1 MADDAF
7 RAGPAAAAE
16 IAGPPLQAW
25 WRTLLKHRSILI
37 GAVIVAAI
45 VIPGILAPL
54 VTHFPP
60 NEMHIRDR
68 FTPPSAEYWMGT
80 DAYGRDVYARVVH
93 GARISMGI
101 AALVT
106 IAVGAFGAVLG
117 VLSGYYR
124 KVDATVMRVMDALMA
139 FPEILLAIAI
149 TAALGPQLNSVVIA
163 IAVAYVPRTVRI
175 VRASA
180 LLVRELAFVE
190 AALINGAGDLR
201 ILFRHVLPN
210 CIGPLA
216 VQLTFVFAY
225 AILAEAALSF
235 IGVGPPPPAPSWGN
249 VISDARDYAAEAWW
263 VMVFP
268 GLAISL
274 AALGTNLLGD
284 GLSDLLDPRM
294 KGNT

>member
-1 MADDAF
+1 MTDSTMRTVEPA
-7 RAGPAAAAE
+7 PAAAGRFVPKRLRR
-16 IAGPPLQAW
+16 IL
-25 WRTLLKHRSILI
+25 RHRSIVI
-37 GAVIVAAI
+37 GAAIVAAI
-45 VIPGILAPL
+45 VIPAIAAPL
-54 VTHFPP
+54 VAHFPP

-68 FTPPSAEYWMGT
+68 FTFPSGEYWMGT
-80 DAYGRDVYARVVH
+80 DAYGRDVFSRVVH

-106 IAVGAFGAVLG
+106 LIVGICGAVLG
-117 VLSGYYR
+117 VLAGYYR
-124 KVDATVMRVMDALMA
+124 LIDGFVMRVMDALMA

-163 IAVAYVPRTVRI
+163 IAAAYVPRTVRI
-175 VRASA
+175 VRAST
-180 LLVRELAFVE
+180 LLIRELAFVE
-190 AALINGAGDLR
+190 AAFINGVGDLR
-201 ILFRHVLPN
+201 ILFRHILPN
-210 CIGPLA
+210 CVGPLA

-249 VISDARDYAAEAWW
+249 VISDSRDYAAEAWW
-263 VMVFP
+263 VMAFP

-274 AALGTNLLGD
+274 AALGANLLGD

-294 KGNT
+294 KGNS

>member
-1 MADDAF
+1 MTDNSLQAI
-7 RAGPAAAAE
+7 PAATE
-16 IAGPPLQAW
+16 PAGRSFRL
-25 WRTLLKHRSILI
+25 RLRSLLKHRSIVV
-37 GAVIVAAI
+37 GAIVICAI
-45 VIPGILAPL
+45 VIPGLLAPL

-68 FTPPSAEYWMGT
+68 FTPPSAQYWMGT
-80 DAYGRDVYARVVH
+80 DAYGRDVFSRVVH
-93 GARISMGI
+93 GARISIGI
-101 AALVT
+101 AASVT
-106 IAVGAFGAVLG
+106 VVVGLLGAVLG

-124 KVDATVMRVMDALMA
+124 HVDAVVMRVMDALMA

-149 TAALGPQLNSVVIA
+149 TAALGPQLSSVVLA

-175 VRASA
+175 VRAST
-180 LLVRELAFVE
+180 LLIRELSFVE
-190 AALINGAGDLR
+190 AASINGASDAR
-201 ILFRHVLPN
+201 ILFRHILPN

-249 VISDARDYAAEAWW
+249 VISDARDYAAQAWW

-294 KGNT
+294 KGNA